1 LKEKEVMNKQ
11 EINNQQSVVEDLA
24 VNQDR
29 EEEVKGGT
37 DQPNPPSWGLDRID
51 QR

>member
-1 LKEKEVMNKQ
+1 MMNRQDTVQKD
-11 EINNQQSVVEDLA
+11 NPPSLSEDLA

-37 DQPNPPSWGLDRID
+37 GYSNPPWGLDRID

>member
-1 LKEKEVMNKQ
+1 MNSQDIGQKD
-11 EINNQQSVVEDLA
+11 NQPTLIEDLA

-37 DQPNPPSWGLDRID
+37 GYSNPPWGLDRID

>member
-1 LKEKEVMNKQ
+1 MMNGQDTVHKD
-11 EINNQQSVVEDLA
+11 NQPSLIEDLA

-29 EEEVKGGT
+29 EEVVKGGT
-37 DQPNPPSWGLDRID
+37 SYSNPPWGLDRID

>member
-1 LKEKEVMNKQ
+1 MSKQ
-11 EINNQQSVVEDLA
+11 DNRQPNNQPSLIEDLA